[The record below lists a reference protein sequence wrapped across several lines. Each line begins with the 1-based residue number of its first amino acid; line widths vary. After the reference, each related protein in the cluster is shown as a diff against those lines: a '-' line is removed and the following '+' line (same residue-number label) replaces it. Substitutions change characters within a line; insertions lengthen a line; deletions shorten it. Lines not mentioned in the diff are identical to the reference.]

1 MPKRL
6 KFYSTMYDSV
16 QLTSNSPGKYSLF
29 NDNNDTGYNET
40 RKHEPE
46 MVEWLTSKSF
56 FRSLMCSVLRIPF
69 YSTFNTNIRKPIIT
83 KAHSKPGDIDILISD
98 RNYPNRSIA
107 IECKKINV
115 ELDNDGNDNVNK
127 IKKIQDCKY
136 QIKGLLELGFHKC
149 FLAVIIANNGM
160 KYEKVNYFA
169 RNITDQS
176 FQEVYKFPGRE
187 EIDKRAGIIFIDL
200 IQPTG
205 ESLNNRGVLSICVD
219 KYAVSQVQSEA
230 LTQKIRDL
238 L

>member
-16 QLTSNSPGKYSLF
+16 QLSNNSTGTYSLF
-29 NDNNDTGYNET
+29 NQNNDTGDNET
-40 RKHEPE
+40 KKHEPE
-46 MVEWLTSKSF
+46 MVEWLASKPF
-56 FRSLMCSVLRIPF
+56 FRSLICSGLQIPF
-69 YSTFNTNIRKPIIT
+69 YSNFYTNIKKPIIT
-83 KAHSKPGDIDILISD
+83 KGNNKPGDIDILIFD

-115 ELDNDGNDNVNK
+115 KLDKDGNDNVNK

-160 KYEKVNYFA
+160 EYEKVNYFA

-176 FQEVYKFPGRE
+176 FREVYKFPGRD

-219 KYAVSQVQSEA
+219 KYLIFLPSIFPPR
-230 LTQKIRDL
+230 T
-238 L
+238 